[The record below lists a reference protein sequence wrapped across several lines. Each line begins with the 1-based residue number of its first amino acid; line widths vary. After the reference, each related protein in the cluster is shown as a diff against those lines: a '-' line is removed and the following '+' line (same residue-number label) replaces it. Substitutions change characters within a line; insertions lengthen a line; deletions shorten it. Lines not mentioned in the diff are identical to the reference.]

1 MSLYLRL
8 LVKSLYVYVYLRVY
22 ASMKQCLCIC
32 FVSDDAFFVDFCVCA
47 FARLYLCFCYCYF
60 SVFTQWT
67 SLHWCLFVIYFIIC
81 LFECFSYDSF
91 FFTLSV
97 VIYIRAKVAHVI
109 NYLHL
114 NTHVPECVHACICYL
129 DGCMHDWIYSIR
141 AYRSDVCRQKA
152 RIHVWYR
159 LVSLSHVCKN
169 LHLNCVLSS

>member
-91 FFTLSV
+91 FFFYAQRGHIYTRKGSPRYKLFTFEYTCPWMRTCLHMLLGWMHAWLNLQYPCIQVRCVQTKGSNSC
-97 VIYIRAKVAHVI
+97 VIPFGIFI
-109 NYLHL
+109 
-114 NTHVPECVHACICYL
+114 ACL
-129 DGCMHDWIYSIR
+129 
-141 AYRSDVCRQKA
+141 
-152 RIHVWYR
+152 
-159 LVSLSHVCKN
+159 
-169 LHLNCVLSS
+169 